1 MRMRPLA
8 ALLSFLLL
16 SALLPSISAT
26 AAADPCGRA
35 PLRACAPGETPS
47 DGGVATGAPVCP
59 PGTPAGQPCA
69 SAPASN
75 NPVGSGF
82 TSKYPLDRSIALFQA
97 AQPSQGTYDDKSY
110 PYYGVT
116 FDSSTRNQSIPY
128 VKVENNRSDGNRDE
142 MLCTSVDDP
151 ACSADKNWQSILI
164 EGGIGNCA
172 ANPDTACVDSFSVI
186 TADGRVVIAKPL
198 MKFPKNAKEFPGKVN
213 PDGSGYAAGLAS
225 WIWRAEGDGPGDEH
239 DYLLT
244 GTVQSGGQNQN
255 KSWKDLH
262 VIEFFFEAVPI
273 VRENSTLVKAPE
285 KVMQKRVGKD
295 FSEVMTSNNES
306 ACYANDDGIC
316 LHRRDFQPNTRL
328 KIALQMP
335 KFISGWL
342 NGRLNKPAVTCKT
355 FSATSDLVTVEAGPE
370 ENIFA
375 GKWMNRSD
383 IKNFTFKDFQ
393 VENRFK
399 GMFQGYYN
407 KDNPNSLRDS
417 GEEGAMDA
425 YDLWA
430 PYMGEKA
437 FATNKTWT
445 LSSARTDNPSSCV
458 KKESGGIQGVV
469 ATNASA
475 YEATAPKYNKENG
488 TLEYRV
494 AAPHY
499 AADGKTENIGT
510 YGLAMSITLLQC
522 LYGITNVPTS
532 ASVSITSSAGG
543 ERVATVALTQIGKW
557 VFLSAENFTYSSP
570 TLRIKLNQT
579 TSATAQSTGA
589 TEVKKD
595 PPAPEV
601 KKEAPAPEVK
611 EVKEVAAAN
620 PAPATPVAAKKIIIT
635 CTKGKLIKKVSGT
648 NPKCPTGFKKK

>member
-1 MRMRPLA
+1 MRPLA
-8 ALLSFLLL
+8 AALALLLL
-16 SALLPSISAT
+16 SALLPSVSAI
-26 AAADPCGRA
+26 AADPCGRA
-35 PLRACAPGETPS
+35 PLRACAPGEAPS
-47 DGGVATGAPVCP
+47 DGPQSTSNPSGGPVCP

-69 SAPASN
+69 TGPAGG
-75 NPVGSGF
+75 NPMKSGF

-97 AQPSQGTYDDKSY
+97 AQPPRGTFDDKSY

-128 VKVENNRSDGNRDE
+128 IKVENLRSDGNRDE
-142 MLCTSVDDP
+142 LLCASIDDP
-151 ACSADKNWQSILI
+151 ACSADKNWQAIFI

-172 ANPDTACVDSFSVI
+172 ANPGTACVASFSVI
-186 TADGRVVIAKPL
+186 TAEGKEIIAKPL

-244 GTVQSGGQNQN
+244 GNVQSAGQNQN

-262 VIEFFFEAVPI
+262 VVDFFFEVVPI

-285 KVMQKRVGKD
+285 KIMQKRVGKD
-295 FSEVMTSNNES
+295 FSEVMASNYEDS
-306 ACYANDDGIC
+306 CYANDDGVC
-316 LHRRDFQPNTRL
+316 LHRREFQPNTRL

-342 NGRLNKPAVTCKT
+342 NGRLNKPAVTSQALST
-355 FSATSDLVTVEAGPE
+355 TSDQITVEAGPE
-370 ENIFA
+370 QNIFA
-375 GKWMNRSD
+375 GKWMQRSD
-383 IKNFTFKDFQ
+383 IKNFTFKNFQ
-393 VENRFK
+393 IENRFK

-430 PYMGEKA
+430 PYMGDNA
-437 FATNKTWT
+437 FAVNKTWT
-445 LSSARTDNPSSCV
+445 LSNARSDNPSSCV
-458 KKESGGIQGVV
+458 KKESAGIQGVV
-469 ATNASA
+469 TTNASA

-494 AAPHY
+494 AAPHF

-510 YGLAMSITLLQC
+510 YGLAMSVTLLQC

-532 ASVSITSSAGG
+532 ASVSITTSAGA
-543 ERVATVALTQIGKW
+543 ERVSTVALRQLGNW

-579 TSATAQSTGA
+579 SSATSQSTG
-589 TEVKKD
+589 TGEVKKD
-595 PPAPEV
+595 PPA
-601 KKEAPAPEVK
+601 AEVK
-611 EVKEVAAAN
+611 EVKEVAAAK
-620 PAPATPVAAKKIIIT
+620 PAAPVAKKITIT
-635 CTKGKLIKKVSGT
+635 CAKGKLIKKVSGT
-648 NPKCPTGFKKK
+648 TPKCPTGFKKK

>member
-1 MRMRPLA
+1 MRIRPLA
-8 ALLSFLLL
+8 ATLALLL
-16 SALLPSISAT
+16 LTPLLPTLTAT
-26 AAADPCGRA
+26 AADPCGRA

-47 DGGVATGAPVCP
+47 DGGVATGAPICP

-69 SAPASN
+69 TAAVGG
-75 NPVGSGF
+75 NPTKSGF

-97 AQPSQGTYDDKSY
+97 AQPPLGTFDDKSY

-128 VKVENNRSDGNRDE
+128 IKVENIGSDGNRDE
-142 MLCTSVDDP
+142 MLCTSMDDP
-151 ACSADKNWQSILI
+151 ACSADKNWQAIFI

-172 ANPDTACVDSFSVI
+172 ANPDTACVESFSVI
-186 TADGRVVIAKPL
+186 TAEGKEVVAKPL

-244 GTVQSGGQNQN
+244 GNVQSAGQNQN

-262 VIEFFFEAVPI
+262 VIDFFFEAVPI

-285 KVMQKRVGKD
+285 KVMQKRVGKS
-295 FSEVMTSNNES
+295 FSEIMTSNNEE
-306 ACYANDDGIC
+306 ACYANDDGVC

-355 FSATSDLVTVEAGPE
+355 FSATSDRVTVEAGPE
-370 ENIFA
+370 QNIFA
-375 GKWMNRSD
+375 GKWMQRSD
-383 IKNFTFKDFQ
+383 IKSFTFKTPEI
-393 VENRFK
+393 ENRFK

-407 KDNPNSLRDS
+407 RDNPNSLRDS
-417 GEEGAMDA
+417 GEEGALDA

-430 PYMGEKA
+430 PYMGENA
-437 FATNKTWT
+437 FAVNKTWT
-445 LSSARTDNPSSCV
+445 LSSARSNNPSNCV
-458 KKESGGIQGVV
+458 QKESGGIQGVV
-469 ATNASA
+469 STNASA
-475 YEATAPKYNKENG
+475 YDATAPKYNKENG
-488 TLEYRV
+488 TLEYKV
-494 AAPHY
+494 AAPHF
-499 AADGKTENIGT
+499 APDGKTENIGT
-510 YGLAMSITLLQC
+510 YGLAMSITLMQC

-532 ASVSITSSAGG
+532 ASVSITTSAGG
-543 ERVATVALTQIGKW
+543 ERVSTVALTQIGKW
-557 VFLSAENFTYSSP
+557 VFLSAENFTFSSP

-579 TSATAQSTGA
+579 SSATTQSTGTA
-589 TEVKKD
+589 EVKKD

-601 KKEAPAPEVK
+601 KKEVPAPEVK
-611 EVKEVAAAN
+611 DVKEVAAVK
-620 PAPATPVAAKKIIIT
+620 PAAATAKKITIT
-635 CTKGKLIKKVSGT
+635 CAKGKLIKKLSGT
-648 NPKCPTGFKKK
+648 NPKCPAGFKKK